1 MFRFSGLKPL
11 LLSLLLVRS
20 ATAVG
25 VEIQVFDNNN
35 SPLVNAAVWLTA
47 PELPSVGAKIN
58 YQMTQ
63 QDKTFAPHVLMIP
76 TNSQVAFPNLDPIL
90 HHVYSFSA
98 AKSFELKLYK
108 DEPKQVLFERSG
120 IVELGCNIHDWMLGY
135 IVVVPSN
142 FFALTDS
149 EGKVDIALPE
159 PSIDQV
165 QMHVWH
171 ERFSDIAQVESISW
185 SQIDNN
191 RQVEYVIKQS
201 LLAPLEDFSSE
212 FDNY

>member
-1 MFRFSGLKPL
+1 MFLFSELKPL
-11 LLSLLLVRS
+11 VLGLLLAHSVA
-20 ATAVG
+20 ATAI
-25 VEIQVFDNNN
+25 EIQILDSNNT
-35 SPLVNAAVWLTA
+35 PLANAAVWLTA
-47 PELPSVGAKIN
+47 PELSSAAAKVN
-58 YQMTQ
+58 YEMTQ
-63 QDKTFAPHVLMIP
+63 QDKAFAPHILMIP
-76 TNSQVAFPNLDPIL
+76 AGSQVAFPNLDPIL

-142 FFALTDS
+142 LYALTDGN
-149 EGKVDIALPE
+149 GKVDIPLPQQ
-159 PSIDQV
+159 DVTQL

-171 ERFSDIAQVESISW
+171 ERFTDITQVESISW

-191 RQVEYVIKQS
+191 RQVEYIIKQS